1 VAAIARPSTV
11 LPPGEF
17 GHVPI
22 KISQREAVVDA
33 DVGALHPR
41 EEALDL
47 VGVRAVLRL
56 LSLRMVDTLQ
66 LVQSSQIV
74 VAGVFVRKHGRLP

>member
-1 VAAIARPSTV
+1 MAAIAHPATI

-17 GHVPI
+17 GDVPI
-22 KISQREAVVDA
+22 EISQRETVVDA

-56 LSLRMVDTLQ
+56 VSLRMVDTL
-66 LVQSSQIV
+66 
-74 VAGVFVRKHGRLP
+74 